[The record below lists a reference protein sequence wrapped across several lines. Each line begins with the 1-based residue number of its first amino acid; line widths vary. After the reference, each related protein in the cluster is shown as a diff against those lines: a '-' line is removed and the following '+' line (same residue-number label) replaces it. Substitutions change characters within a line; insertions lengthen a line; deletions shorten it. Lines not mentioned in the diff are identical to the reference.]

1 MNIPLYVFVIFVGV
15 VYQLLLQVDFDTD
28 TRRQIEGL
36 GFWFDTDSFPAS
48 MGINIRNTIFGFFL
62 GRVLFDIIID
72 PVATREELES
82 ITFTE
87 LGNRMLSNDYLAIWL
102 GRFTFQYLLVV
113 SGIAILYGISAAQ
126 GTLFEEDRIQ
136 QVEFR
141 KLDDLNDSV
150 QASLLKDFV

>member
-1 MNIPLYVFVIFVGV
+1 MFVIFVGV

-36 GFWFDTDSFPAS
+36 GFWFDTDAFPAS

-87 LGNRMLSNDYLAIWL
+87 LGNRMLSNDYLATWL